1 MNLEQVSAHFEG
13 QAFVYDAS
21 IPNFIP
27 HYQVQNDLMLE
38 LVPFERTA
46 PLAALDLGAGTGVL
60 SHLILAHFPNARL
73 VVFDLAQ
80 NMLSV
85 ARRNLA
91 PFEPRVTFRQGNF
104 AVDEVGAG
112 YDLIVAGLS
121 IHHLDHA
128 GKRRLYQ
135 RLFDALNPG
144 GLFLCRDVVLGPTPS
159 LTRQYEQLWRRYVRA
174 NGEDDEAL
182 MGRYQ
187 REDIPA
193 PVVDQLRW
201 LQEAGFAEVDC
212 YWRHLNFAIFGG
224 QKASI
229 SRL

>member
-13 QAFVYDAS
+13 EAFAYDAS
-21 IPNFIP
+21 IPKFVP
-27 HYQVQNDLMLE
+27 HYQAQNDVMLALM
-38 LVPFERTA
+38 PFERTA

-60 SHLILAHFPNARL
+60 AHLILANFPNAR
-73 VVFDLAQ
+73 VMVYDLAQ
-80 NMLSV
+80 NMLTA

-91 PFEPRVTFRQGNF
+91 PFGPRVTFRQGNF

-112 YDLIVAGLS
+112 YDLVVAGLS

-128 GKRRLYQ
+128 AKRSLYRRLFQ
-135 RLFDALNPG
+135 ALNPA
-144 GLFLCRDVVLGPTPS
+144 GLFLCRDVVCGPTAA
-159 LTRQYEQLWRRYVRA
+159 LTRQYEQLWCRYVRA

-193 PVVDQLRW
+193 PVEDQLLW
-201 LQEAGFAEVDC
+201 LREAGFAEVDC

-224 QKASI
+224 QKASTT
-229 SRL
+229 RL